1 MTKITSIEN
10 NCRYEKRLLV
20 SFWVDNDRIMN
31 DSLPL
36 LLRAARGESVER
48 PPVWMMRQ
56 AGRYMKV
63 YRDLRDRHPG
73 FRERSENPDLSYE
86 ISMQPFNAFKPDG
99 VILFSDILT
108 PLPGMGINFDIVESK
123 GPIIQNP
130 IKSTQQLKELRTL
143 TPQES
148 MPFVGEVLGRLKE
161 SVGNQAAVL
170 GFVGAPWTLAAYV
183 VEGKSSKNY
192 AVIKAMAFQEP
203 ELLHQL
209 LNHFA
214 ESIAIYLRYQIDSGA
229 QVVQMFDSWAGQ
241 LSPIDYDT
249 FAAPY
254 QQKVIELVKETHPN
268 TPIILYI
275 SGSAGVLERMANTGV
290 DIISLDWTVD
300 MKEGCARLP
309 QNVGIQ
315 GNVDPGLLFGTPKAI
330 RARIVDTVMKAKGRR
345 HILNLGHGILP
356 GTPEENAKVFFEA
369 GKNVNE
375 LIKSIS

>member
-1 MTKITSIEN
+1 MTE
-10 NCRYEKRLLV
+10 L
-20 SFWVDNDRIMN
+20 
-31 DSLPL
+31 LPL
-36 LLRAARGESVER
+36 LLRAAKGETVSR

-63 YRDLRDRHPG
+63 YRDLRDKHPS
-73 FRERSENPDLSYE
+73 FRDRSENPDLSYE
-86 ISMQPFNAFKPDG
+86 ISMQPFHEFKPDG

-108 PLPGMGINFDIVESK
+108 PLPGMGIDFDIVESK
-123 GPIIQNP
+123 GPLINDP
-130 IKSTQQLKELRTL
+130 IRNLKQIEQLKSLEPR
-143 TPQES
+143 ES
-148 MPFVGEVLGRLKE
+148 LPFVGEVLSRLRE

-192 AVIKAMAFQEP
+192 SVIKAMAFQEP
-203 ELLHQL
+203 ELLHKL

-214 ESIAIYLRYQIDSGA
+214 ESIANYLKYQIDSGA

-254 QQKVIELVKETHPN
+254 QKKVVDLVKDTHPD
-268 TPIILYI
+268 TPMILYI
-275 SGSAGVLERMANTGV
+275 SGSAGVIERMANTGV
-290 DIISLDWTVD
+290 DIVSLDWTVD
-300 MKEGCARLP
+300 MAEGSSRLP
-309 QNVGIQ
+309 SNVGIQ
-315 GNVDPGLLFGTPKAI
+315 GNVDPGLLFGTPKMI
-330 RARIVDTVMKAKGRR
+330 EARIVDTVIKAKGRK

-356 GTPEENAKVFFEA
+356 GTPEENARAFFEA

-375 LIKSIS
+375 LIRKI

>member
-1 MTKITSIEN
+1 MS
-10 NCRYEKRLLV
+10 
-20 SFWVDNDRIMN
+20 

-36 LLRAARGESVER
+36 LLRAARGELVER
-48 PPVWMMRQ
+48 TPVWMMRQ

-63 YRDLRDRHPG
+63 YRDLRDRYPS

-86 ISMQPFNAFKPDG
+86 ISMQPFEAFQPDG

-108 PLPGMGINFDIVESK
+108 PLPGMGIDFDIVESK
-123 GPIIQNP
+123 GPLIQEP
-130 IKSTQQLKELRTL
+130 IRSLSQIEALHPLEPNET
-143 TPQES
+143 
-148 MPFVGEVLGRLKE
+148 MPFVGEVLGRLRE

-192 AVIKAMAFQEP
+192 AVIKAMAFQQP
-203 ELLHQL
+203 ELLHRL

-214 ESIAIYLRYQIDSGA
+214 ESIATYLRYQIDAGA

-254 QQKVIELVKETHPN
+254 QKRVVELVKATHPD
-268 TPIILYI
+268 TPMILYI
-275 SGSAGVLERMANTGV
+275 SGSAGVLERMGSTGV

-300 MKEGCARLP
+300 MADGCARLP
-309 QNVGIQ
+309 KHLGVQ
-315 GNVDPGLLFGTPKAI
+315 GNVDPGLLFGTPEAI
-330 RARIVDTVMKAKGRR
+330 RERIVDAVRKAKGRR

-356 GTPEENAKVFFEA
+356 GTPEDNARVFFET
-369 GKNVNE
+369 GKTVND
-375 LIKSIS
+375 LIGSAA